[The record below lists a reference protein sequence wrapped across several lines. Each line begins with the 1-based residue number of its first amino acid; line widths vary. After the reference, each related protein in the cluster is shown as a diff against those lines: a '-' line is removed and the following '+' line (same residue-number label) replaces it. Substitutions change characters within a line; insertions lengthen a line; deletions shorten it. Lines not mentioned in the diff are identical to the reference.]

1 LRTSQRKKAAEKALS
16 DSRHEL
22 ERRVLERTEELAQSN
37 AQLLTEVSERKA
49 VEQHL
54 RASEARFRDLSEM
67 TSDWFWEQ
75 DLNFRFKDMSH
86 GLLETDFD
94 PKSTLGK
101 TRRELPIL
109 GLTEGEW
116 QKHEE
121 ALHAHQPFKNFVYQ
135 FESGPSDLRWFSIS
149 GKPVFENGV
158 FTGYRGSGS
167 DITSSKVAEQQ
178 IAFLA
183 YHDSLTG
190 IPNRLL
196 LQHRVSKAI
205 AHADRSRTQLALLF
219 LDLDNFK
226 KINDSLGHAAGDL
239 LLKEIASRLGE
250 CVRDTDTISRQGGD
264 EFVIVLSNLPEH
276 DGTTPVLTKIL
287 ERLQDPFVVDGNE
300 LSTSVSIGI
309 AAYPKDGEDFKT
321 LSKKSDMTMSLA
333 KEAGRN
339 TFRFFDETMNGE
351 AVQHLVIRN
360 GLRRALERSEFSL
373 YYQPQIDLISGA
385 VVGAE
390 ALTHW
395 HHPELGMVSP
405 ANFIPIAEESGLI
418 IPLGEWVL
426 REACSQAVNW
436 QKAGLP
442 KFLLAVNL
450 SAVQFRRGNVEQL
463 VFDALDQ
470 SGLDPEL
477 LELEL
482 TETTLIQNVDQV
494 LTTIKAPK
502 RLGVK
507 LAIDDFGTSYSSLS
521 YLKRFNVDKL
531 KIDQSFVRDLAT
543 DPDDAAIVK
552 AIIQMAHSL
561 NLQALAE
568 GVENLEILERLD
580 SILCDQAQGYHFARP
595 MLADQFAAYLARQAV
610 T

>member
-1 LRTSQRKKAAEKALS
+1 
-16 DSRHEL
+16 
-22 ERRVLERTEELAQSN
+22 
-37 AQLLTEVSERKA
+37 LTEVSERKA

-190 IPNRLL
+190 LPNRLL

-226 KINDSLGHAAGDL
+226 QINDSLGHAAGDL

-309 AAYPKDGEDFKT
+309 AAYPKDGEDFET
-321 LSKKSDMTMSLA
+321 LSKKSDMAMYRA

-494 LTTIKAPK
+494 LTTIKALK

-507 LAIDDFGTSYSSLS
+507 LAIDDFGTGYSSLS

-568 GVENLEILERLD
+568 GVENLEILERLGP
-580 SILCDQAQGYHFARP
+580 IRCDQAQGYHFARP
-595 MLADQFAAYLARQAV
+595 MPADQFATYLAQQAV

>member
-1 LRTSQRKKAAEKALS
+1 
-16 DSRHEL
+16 
-22 ERRVLERTEELAQSN
+22 
-37 AQLLTEVSERKA
+37 
-49 VEQHL
+49 
-54 RASEARFRDLSEM
+54 
-67 TSDWFWEQ
+67 
-75 DLNFRFKDMSH
+75 
-86 GLLETDFD
+86 
-94 PKSTLGK
+94 
-101 TRRELPIL
+101 
-109 GLTEGEW
+109 
-116 QKHEE
+116 
-121 ALHAHQPFKNFVYQ
+121 
-135 FESGPSDLRWFSIS
+135 
-149 GKPVFENGV
+149 
-158 FTGYRGSGS
+158 
-167 DITSSKVAEQQ
+167 
-178 IAFLA
+178 
-183 YHDSLTG
+183 
-190 IPNRLL
+190 
-196 LQHRVSKAI
+196 
-205 AHADRSRTQLALLF
+205 
-219 LDLDNFK
+219 
-226 KINDSLGHAAGDL
+226 
-239 LLKEIASRLGE
+239 
-250 CVRDTDTISRQGGD
+250 
-264 EFVIVLSNLPEH
+264 
-276 DGTTPVLTKIL
+276 
-287 ERLQDPFVVDGNE
+287 
-300 LSTSVSIGI
+300 
-309 AAYPKDGEDFKT
+309 
-321 LSKKSDMTMSLA
+321 
-333 KEAGRN
+333 
-339 TFRFFDETMNGE
+339 MNGE

-373 YYQPQIDLISGA
+373 YYQPQIDLISSA

-390 ALTHW
+390 AVTHW